1 MVADRGELTLRWS
14 DMLNVKPVENEPA
27 DNAVMR
33 LLKRKGLPVKGVVV
47 LRADED
53 NFDFWQA
60 ENYRDGTIMI
70 KWRRKEGRAPQ

>member
-1 MVADRGELTLRWS
+1 MVADRGELTVRRS
-14 DMLNVKPVENEPA
+14 GMLNVKPVENEPA

-60 ENYRDGTIMI
+60 ENYRDDIITI
-70 KWRRKEGRAPQ
+70 KWRRKEGRAQR